1 VGQNASSHLSSRA
14 RFTTRAQQL
23 VVSLNLGVQ
32 LAATPTD
39 NGDTALPA
47 VLGQS
52 QRCVRPSQERRP
64 TCLVSSHSA
73 TGARPTGPAPL
84 METRSLGAQQRWT
97 GLETISLE
105 TGGTATL
112 LPVCRGMTKTE
123 NLKSKSF
130 ICFGAQSIEHGNVL
144 SEKINFSAP
153 GGRKVAIFGMEDLDP
168 QYFDVS
174 NFSVPPDPPYMSK
187 NANMCY
193 F

>member
-23 VVSLNLGVQ
+23 VASLNLGVQ

-64 TCLVSSHSA
+64 TCLASSHSA
-73 TGARPTGPAPL
+73 TGVRPTGPAPL

-130 ICFGAQSIEHGNVL
+130 ILIKFDIVC
-144 SEKINFSAP
+144 
-153 GGRKVAIFGMEDLDP
+153 RGMTTTESDKSKSFISDK
-168 QYFDVS
+168 FDWL
-174 NFSVPPDPPYMSK
+174 
-187 NANMCY
+187 
-193 F
+193 